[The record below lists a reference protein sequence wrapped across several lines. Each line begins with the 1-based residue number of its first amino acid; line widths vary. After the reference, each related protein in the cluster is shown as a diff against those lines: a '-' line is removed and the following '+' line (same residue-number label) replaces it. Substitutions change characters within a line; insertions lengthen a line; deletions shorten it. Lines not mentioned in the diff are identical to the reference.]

1 MAEEQEKKA
10 YEPDDG
16 TVDIDIGENEEEQEV
31 EVAVSGV
38 SSEEEPVEES
48 EEEGDEHQKY
58 TAGVQK
64 RIDRLTKKMR
74 EAERQREEAVNYAK
88 SVQTESDQLK
98 AKLQQVDAG
107 YLNEYGGRLTAE
119 LAQAQEDYKRA
130 IATGDPD
137 KALDAQQKLTN
148 LQVASSKL
156 EDAKRAQQARA
167 ARQNQ
172 EQQQAPQAQ
181 AQPQQQPQAQQPAQR
196 PDPKAEEW
204 ADRNEWFGK
213 DRTMTFA
220 AYGIHQ
226 ELIQDQGF
234 DPQTDEY
241 YDELDKRIKQ
251 EFPHK
256 FSDNSDTETSRK
268 PAQNV
273 AGVSRTNSST
283 GRSTKRKLTPS
294 QVAIAKRLGVPLEEY
309 AKYVK

>member
-1 MAEEQEKKA
+1 MAEEKEEKA
-10 YEPDDG
+10 YKPDDG
-16 TVDIDIGENEEEQEV
+16 TVDIDLGENEEEVEV
-31 EVAVSGV
+31 EVEATETVSEQ
-38 SSEEEPVEES
+38 SEDQTEDE
-48 EEEGDEHQKY
+48 DEHQKY

-107 YLNEYGGRLTAE
+107 YLNEYGGRITAE
-119 LAQAQEDYKRA
+119 MAQAQEDYKRA

-137 KALDAQQKLTN
+137 KSLEAQQRLTN

-167 ARQNQ
+167 ARQ
-172 EQQQAPQAQ
+172 EQQQAPQPQAQ
-181 AQPQQQPQAQQPAQR
+181 AEPQQQPQQAPPR
-196 PDPKAEEW
+196 PDPKAEDW

-226 ELIQDQGF
+226 ELIQDEGF

-241 YDELDKRIKQ
+241 YDELDKRVRR

-256 FSDNSDTETSRK
+256 FSDNSDNETSRK

-273 AGVSRTNSST
+273 AGVSRTNTST